1 MKPVT
6 VGLIGCG
13 NISAAYL
20 RAAPMFRE
28 IAITCCA
35 DMNAEQAQRR
45 AAEFNL
51 RATTVEALLAD
62 PAIEVVLNL
71 TTPQAHVP
79 VALAAIRAGK
89 HVHTEK
95 PLATSTAEGRTLLEA
110 AAKAGLRVG
119 SAPDTF
125 LGGAHQTARKLIDD
139 GAIGTPLSGT
149 AFMLNHGHEHWHPD
163 PAFYYAPGGG
173 PMFDMGPYYL
183 TNLVNLLG
191 PVARVTG
198 ATTSGFAER
207 TVGSGPKT
215 GEVIKVET
223 PTHVTGLLHFVNG
236 AVIAVTTSFDVWQ
249 HRHGNMEIYGTEGTI
264 VVPDP
269 NRFGGTVSLA
279 KRREPWADMPLSHGF
294 ADGNFRILGL
304 ADMARAIRTGRPH
317 RCNGDVAYHVL
328 EIMEAFGR
336 SSDEGRTIPIE
347 SRCERPAPLPP
358 RSVLGELD

>member
-20 RAAPMFRE
+20 RAAPMFPE
-28 IAITCCA
+28 VAITSCA

-45 AAEFNL
+45 ATEFGL

-79 VALAAIRAGK
+79 VGLAAIRAGK

-95 PLATSTAEGRTLLEA
+95 PLATSTAEGRTLLQA
-110 AAKAGLRVG
+110 AAAAGLRVG

-183 TNLVNLLG
+183 TNLINLLG

-207 TVGSGPKT
+207 SVGSGPKS

-294 ADGNFRILGL
+294 ADGNFRILGV
-304 ADMARAIRTGRPH
+304 ADMARAIRSGRPH

-328 EIMEAFGR
+328 EVMEAFGR
-336 SSDEGRTIPIE
+336 SSDEGRTIAID
-347 SRCERPAPLPP
+347 SRCERPAPLPA